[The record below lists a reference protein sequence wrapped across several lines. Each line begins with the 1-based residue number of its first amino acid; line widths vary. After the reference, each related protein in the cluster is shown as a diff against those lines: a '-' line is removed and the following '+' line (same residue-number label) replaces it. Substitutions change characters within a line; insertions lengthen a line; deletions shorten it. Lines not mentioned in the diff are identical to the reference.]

1 MSFRPGDRVRTSR
14 QDPAHHYRV
23 PRYVRGAEGE
33 VVEQIG
39 EHPLPHDHAVVEP
52 VFTVR
57 FEAEQLFGTGTHSVT
72 VDVWASHLEGV

>member
-1 MSFRPGDRVRTSR
+1 MSFGPGDRVRTSR

-23 PRYVRGAEGE
+23 PRYARGALGE

-39 EHPLPHDHAVVEP
+39 VHPLPYDASVVEP

-57 FEAEQLFGTGTHSVT
+57 FAAEQLFGTGTHSVT
-72 VDVWASHLEGV
+72 VDVWSSHLEAV